1 MEENQ
6 SEKIKKP
13 AEGKKKDLVLPIAI
27 VLAALIIG
35 GAMVYSKG
43 LSTIESADSAL
54 NTQNSNGVKL
64 EIASDQ
70 VFLGKADAP
79 ITIFEFGDYQCPY
92 CRRFHMLAHLD
103 LVKDY
108 VDSGLAKVVFMD
120 FPLPGHEFAQKASEA
135 AWCAKD
141 QNKFW
146 EMHDALFENS
156 GTTNGLT
163 IDNIIK
169 YAGNLGMDTQIFE
182 QCLNSSKYAARVQQ
196 ILEMS
201 ARLGIQATP
210 TTIITNKPL
219 PLVLDAKAVVA
230 AYQSSNGGIA
240 NLGDSF
246 LIIGAQPYSTIKS
259 VIDSLVK

>member
-54 NTQNSNGVKL
+54 NTQNSNSVKL
-64 EIASDQ
+64 DIASDQ

-92 CRRFHMLAHLD
+92 CKRFHMLAHLD

-108 VDSGLAKVVFMD
+108 VDSGLAKIVFMD
-120 FPLPGHEFAQKASEA
+120 FPLPGHDFAQKASEA

-146 EMHDALFENS
+146 EMHDVLFENS

-163 IDNIIK
+163 IDNMIK
-169 YAGNLGMDTQIFE
+169 YAEDLGMDKQMFE
-182 QCLNSSKYAARVQQ
+182 ECLNSSKYAARVQQ

-219 PLVLDAKAVVA
+219 PLVIDTKAVAV
-230 AYQSSNGGIA
+230 AYQGTSGTA